1 MEVSTIISLAS
12 LLGAMIGIYVRLQTR
27 ISILE
32 NDQKDHQK
40 LIDENYSADK
50 ERVKEFDS
58 RLTSFK
64 EVAGNEIE
72 KIKIENKRIEDKS
85 DENDKEMRQSLKEEG
100 EMRSNQVRRVE
111 DRMNEQDK
119 ELRNTVHD
127 DYREL
132 SKEIRDIAI
141 DKIKFKRKDE

>member
-1 MEVSTIISLAS
+1 MELSTIISLAG
-12 LLGAMIGIYVRLQTR
+12 LLGGLVGVYVKLQTR

-40 LIDENYSADK
+40 LIEDNYSDDK
-50 ERVKEFDS
+50 ETVKTFDRQLS
-58 RLTSFK
+58 SFK

-72 KIKIENKRIEDKS
+72 KLKIEQKRIEDKS
-85 DENDKEMRQSLKEEG
+85 DENDKEMRQALKEEG
-100 EMRSNQVRRVE
+100 EKWSNQIRRVE

-119 ELRNTVHD
+119 ELRQTVHD

-132 SKEIRDIAI
+132 SKELRDMAL
-141 DKIKFKRKDE
+141 KFIKKDHQN